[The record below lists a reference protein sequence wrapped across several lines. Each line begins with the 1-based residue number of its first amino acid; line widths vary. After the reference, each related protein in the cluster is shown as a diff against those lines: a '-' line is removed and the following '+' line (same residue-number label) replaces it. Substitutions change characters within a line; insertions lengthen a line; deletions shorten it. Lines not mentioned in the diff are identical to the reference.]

1 MKRILLSVLIIGL
14 ALTILF
20 PLSVSAK
27 SIPTINVTNNNNKL
41 TVSGTTENGVLAVAI
56 MVYSGNDIYH
66 METCSSNDNKFSCEL
81 SKTFATGDYTV
92 KVADYD
98 GGNYVT
104 KNVSIKDVTDDKDK
118 DKDENNVNN
127 ITNNNIVNDTNTT
140 TNEVTQNTTNPVTG
154 DNIVFIIALFIVAL
168 VGTAVTYKIRKN
180 NSKEITTKK

>member
-1 MKRILLSVLIIGL
+1 MKRILLRVLIIGL

-81 SKTFATGDYTV
+81 SKTFAIGDYIV

-98 GGNYVT
+98 GGTYIS
-104 KNVSIKDVTDDKDK
+104 KNISVKGDTSVSV
-118 DKDENNVNN
+118 KDE
-127 ITNNNIVNDTNTT
+127 T
-140 TNEVTQNTTNPVTG
+140 PKTG
-154 DNIVFIIALFIVAL
+154 TIEYI
-168 VGTAVTYKIRKN
+168 G
-180 NSKEITTKK
+180 ITTLIITISVLGISILKRKEA